1 MNRLCREF
9 TKSIYIYFCKHNKS
23 LMNEVFT
30 APAEISLPRKQK
42 KISKKK
48 SSSWKSGFKN
58 IEHSSKEKN
67 SALRSF
73 SLKISTQSSLHREV
87 INS

>member
-30 APAEISLPRKQK
+30 APAKIPLSSKKK

-58 IEHSSKEKN
+58 IEKSSNEKK

-73 SLKISTQSSLHREV
+73 SLKFSTQSSLHRNV